1 MDEGFARMQEQVV
14 TGGRHVGHVWL
25 LLNLVL
31 WLPWRKVR
39 LLGMFTRQQFCYCR
53 EVKFPRIRAR

>member
-1 MDEGFARMQEQVV
+1 MQEQVV